1 MYQLANPNTSPVLKK
16 AINGCRDAYSD
27 YITLHYNLHFQ
38 NFIIKC
44 DDKFILLQYIHLI
57 TTMHFRLK
65 HFFKR
70 SLPHHAKPVLLDD
83 SDIFQLHSPQ
93 KDNETSSLPPPA
105 EDRDHLEYKTSSL
118 PPAEAGDHLENETS
132 SLPPPAEDGDHLEN
146 ETSSLPPPAEDG
158 NHLENETSSLPPPAE
173 DYQPKNESFTIFPSY
188 NSHLQDEDEP
198 SFLNSTIPIL
208 PPPMPS
214 LQLLS
219 HAHLPFQPP
228 APLAC
233 STPQNTVLSSPL
245 EQYKKKGRESHRAPQ
260 LYNKQGRK
268 AVRKNARAKEMMS
281 KRRQKRGKW

>member
-1 MYQLANPNTSPVLKK
+1 MY
-16 AINGCRDAYSD
+16 
-27 YITLHYNLHFQ
+27 
-38 NFIIKC
+38 
-44 DDKFILLQYIHLI
+44 
-57 TTMHFRLK
+57 FRLK
-65 HFFKR
+65 RFFKR

-105 EDRDHLEYKTSSL
+105 ED
-118 PPAEAGDHLENETS
+118 GDHLENETS
-132 SLPPPAEDGDHLEN
+132 SLPPADGDHLEN
-146 ETSSLPPPAEDG
+146 K
-158 NHLENETSSLPPPAE
+158 TSSLPPPAE

-245 EQYKKKGRESHRAPQ
+245 EQDKKKGREGHRAPQ

-268 AVRKNARAKEMMS
+268 AVRKNVRAKEMMS
-281 KRRQKRGKW
+281 KRRQKKWKVVEKPVFIDVEKYQPPPKEPK

>member
-1 MYQLANPNTSPVLKK
+1 M
-16 AINGCRDAYSD
+16 DAGMPTVT
-27 YITLHYNLHFQ
+27 TLHYNLHLQ

-44 DDKFILLQYIHLI
+44 DDKFILLQCIHLI
-57 TTMHFRLK
+57 TTMYFRLK
-65 HFFKR
+65 RFFKR
-70 SLPHHAKPVLLDD
+70 YLPHHAKPVLLDD

-105 EDRDHLEYKTSSL
+105 ED
-118 PPAEAGDHLENETS
+118 GGHLENETS
-132 SLPPPAEDGDHLEN
+132 SLPPPAEDGGHLEN

-158 NHLENETSSLPPPAE
+158 GHLENETSSLPPPAE
-173 DYQPKNESFTIFPSY
+173 DCQPKNESFTIFPSY

-245 EQYKKKGRESHRAPQ
+245 EQDKKKGREGHRAPQ
-260 LYNKQGRK
+260 LCNKQGRK
-268 AVRKNARAKEMMS
+268 AVRKNARVKEMMS
-281 KRRQKRGKW
+281 KRRQKKWKVVEKPVFIDVEKYQPPPKEPK